1 MSTETKKTVVTT
13 ADLDEAM
20 KLLEELVK
28 ADLKFH
34 KKMLQIGQCK
44 GTPAVNSVAAYF
56 INTKDHVDVMAEQQC
71 ILKINLHAERMVW
84 DKLVA
89 AKTDQERAAVC
100 DEMLNQQSA
109 KSADC

>member
-1 MSTETKKTVVTT
+1 MSTETKQTVVTT

-34 KKMLQIGQCK
+34 KKMLQIGHCK
-44 GTPAVNSVAAYF
+44 GAPAVSSVAAYF
-56 INTKDHVDVMAEQQC
+56 INTKDHVEAMAEQQC
-71 ILKINLHAERMVW
+71 VLKINLHAERMVW

-100 DEMLNQQSA
+100 DEMLKCLTA
-109 KSADC
+109 KGADC